1 MTPLPDTEQFQELRP
16 LLFSIAY
23 RMLGSATEA
32 EDVVQDAY
40 LRYAAAP
47 REEVRSPRS
56 YLSTVV
62 NRLCLDRLKS
72 GRARREQYVGPWLPE
87 PVVTSGRDDDPL
99 RGVEKQETVTLAFL
113 RVLEALSPAERAVFL
128 LREVFEYPYEEIAG
142 VLELTPANCRQLFH
156 RAKERVR
163 QERPRFA
170 PAPEQQQQLMER
182 FLQATQGGSVHAFE
196 VLLAQDVTFH
206 SDGGGKVSAARKPI
220 FGSHAVARFLF
231 AIAQLLREQTGF
243 TLAMAP
249 VNGSLALVVWNGDQL
264 DTLYAFQMAD
274 NQVTSIEAIRNP
286 DKLTYAA
293 RQLQQ
298 QALGVEL

>member
-1 MTPLPDTEQFQELRP
+1 MTTAPATEEFQTLRP

-40 LRYAAAP
+40 LRYAGADQ
-47 REEVRSPRS
+47 EEIRSPRS

-87 PVVTSGRDDDPL
+87 PVITSGQDNDPL
-99 RGVEKQETVTLAFL
+99 RDVEKQETVTLAFL
-113 RVLEALSPAERAVFL
+113 RVLEALSPTERAVFL

-142 VLELTPANCRQLFH
+142 VLELTSANCRQLFH

-170 PAPEQQQQLMER
+170 PAPERQQLLIQR
-182 FLQATQGGSVHAFE
+182 FLQAMQGGSVHAFE
-196 VLLAQDVTFH
+196 ALLAQDVTFH
-206 SDGGGKVSAARKPI
+206 SDGGGKVSAARKPLH
-220 FGSHAVARFLF
+220 GSHAVARFLF
-231 AIAQLLREQTGF
+231 AIAQLLGERPEFAVAVET
-243 TLAMAP
+243 
-249 VNGSLALVVWNGDQL
+249 VNGLPALVLWNGKVLDSIYALHADGDQI
-264 DTLYAFQMAD
+264 
-274 NQVTSIEAIRNP
+274 TSIEAIRNP

-293 RQLQQ
+293 RQLTE
-298 QALGVEL
+298 GSVER

>member
-1 MTPLPDTEQFQELRP
+1 
-16 LLFSIAY
+16 
-23 RMLGSATEA
+23 MLGSAAEA

-47 REEVRSPRS
+47 REEVHSPRS

-87 PVVTSGRDDDPL
+87 PVVTSGRDDDPF
-99 RGVEKQETVTLAFL
+99 RDVEKQETVTLAFL

-156 RAKERVR
+156 RAKEHVQR
-163 QERPRFA
+163 ERPRFA
-170 PAPEQQQQLMER
+170 PAPERQQQLIER
-182 FLQATQGGSVHAFE
+182 FLQAIHGGGVHAFE
-196 VLLAQDVTFH
+196 ALLAQDVTFH

-220 FGSHAVARFLF
+220 YGAHAVARFLF
-231 AIAQLLREQTGF
+231 AVAQLALECTGF
-243 TLAMAP
+243 TMAVES
-249 VNGSLALVVWNGDQL
+249 VNGAPALVFWNGEQL
-264 DTLYAFQMAD
+264 DTIYALQIAD
-274 NQVTSIEAIRNP
+274 DQITSIEAIRNP

-293 RQLQQ
+293 QQLKRQAASGKR
-298 QALGVEL
+298 QAASVKP